1 MATITPKPLVEGTL
15 LADTAGTLYAVPVL
29 TTAVLRSITLCNTDS
44 ADHVVTLHLL
54 PPAGAVAPA
63 NMIFNALA
71 IKAGQTIEEDLVRVV
86 LAQGAIV
93 GFADVAS
100 KVSIRVDGSEV
111 T

>member
-15 LADTAGTLYAVPVL
+15 LANVAGTLYTVPPA
-29 TTAVLRSITLCNTDS
+29 TTAVVRSITLCNTDS
-44 ADHVVTLHLL
+44 VDHTVTVHLL
-54 PPAGAVAPA
+54 PPAGAVGAA
-63 NMIFNALA
+63 NMVFNDLP
-71 IKAGQTIEEDLVRVV
+71 IKAKQTIEEDLVRVL
-86 LAQGAIV
+86 LANAAIV